1 MIPFHFYIKHIYSL
15 CAFFSCRVYE
25 NKYILSR
32 NSEADASELLENIE
46 AGSDL
51 YPYKSMSWKD
61 YKVNVY

>member
-1 MIPFHFYIKHIYSL
+1 MITFSFSHKTYLLFVCI
-15 CAFFSCRVYE
+15 FSCRVYE

-51 YPYKSMSWKD
+51 YPYKSMS
-61 YKVNVY
+61 